1 MVTTIGSNV
10 TLEWFYA
17 TCVMPLVLCHLCYAT
32 CVMPL
37 APLFCICISIFF
49 IGNFQ
54 GQSNILVLKF
64 TSSELMEEMW

>member
-10 TLEWFYA
+10 TLEWCF
-17 TCVMPLVLCHLCYAT
+17 AT

-49 IGNFQ
+49 IENFQ

-64 TSSELMEEMW
+64 TSSELMEEKW

>member
-10 TLEWFYA
+10 TPEWCYA
-17 TCVMPLVLCHLCYAT
+17 TCVMPLVLCHLLHYSVFA
-32 CVMPL
+32 L
-37 APLFCICISIFF
+37 AFFF

-64 TSSELMEEMW
+64 TSNELVEEMW

>member
-10 TLEWFYA
+10 TLEWCYA
-17 TCVMPLVLCHLCYAT
+17 TCVMPLV
-32 CVMPL
+32 
-37 APLFCICISIFF
+37 PLFCICISIFF